1 MNKNIGKKSS
11 VFRDREDACDRL
23 IDILPK
29 EILKSEET
37 VVLGI
42 SEGGVYFAKRIADA
56 LQCRMDIL
64 ITEPI
69 YSQVNPKLA
78 IAMVGETEKIVMHQA
93 LIEAFDIS
101 KDYIYGEAERKYREV
116 ISTHINKYRDG
127 QVLDNLNGKF
137 VLFVDESIETGLTM
151 MTAIKTAISL
161 GAKNV
166 FIAVPIIDN
175 VVYDNLVK
183 VCDDL
188 FSPFKIDDYISIEYY
203 YKNLEK
209 FSYAEID
216 KIMSDNKLNKEKS
229 NNE

>member
-1 MNKNIGKKSS
+1 MYKNLRRESCL
-11 VFRDREDACDRL
+11 FRDREDACDRV

-29 EILKSEET
+29 EILKPEET

-42 SEGGVYFAKRIADA
+42 SEGGVYFANRVAIA
-56 LQCRMDIL
+56 LGCRMDIL

-69 YSQVNPKLA
+69 YSPVNPKLA

-101 KDYIYGEAERKYREV
+101 KDYIYGEAGQKYKEV
-116 ISTHINKYRDG
+116 ISTHIDKYRDG
-127 QVLDNLNGKF
+127 QVLDNLHEKF
-137 VLFVDESIETGLTM
+137 VLLVDESVETGLTM
-151 MTAIKTAISL
+151 MTAIKTVISL

-175 VVYDNLVK
+175 MVYENLVK

-203 YKNLEK
+203 YESLEE
-209 FSYAEID
+209 FSYDEID
-216 KIMSDNKLNKEKS
+216 KIMRDNKLKKEKRK
-229 NNE
+229 